1 MVMIIRKTATLSKKN
16 VEVRIDR
23 WYFDLKIIGMS
34 QEKHMLWS
42 AWFLVIRLSTDNF
55 IKNGF

>member
-1 MVMIIRKTATLSKKN
+1 MIIRKTVTLSKQN

-23 WYFDLKIIGMS
+23 WYFDLKIIGTS
-34 QEKHMLWS
+34 QEKYMLWS
-42 AWFLVIRLSTDNF
+42 AWFLVLRLSTDNF

>member
-1 MVMIIRKTATLSKKN
+1 MIIRKTATLSKQN

-23 WYFDLKIIGMS
+23 WYFDLKIIGTS
-34 QEKHMLWS
+34 QEKYMLWS
-42 AWFLVIRLSTDNF
+42 AWFLVLRLSTDNF

>member
-1 MVMIIRKTATLSKKN
+1 MIIRKTATLSKQN

-23 WYFDLKIIGMS
+23 WYFDLKIIGTS

-42 AWFLVIRLSTDNF
+42 AWFLVLRLSTDNF